1 MGDESPAPPSTQPTQ
16 EVPQQQ
22 RQPPSNHKASIPD
35 LPKNLAFLSTLSIR
49 SGPNDQTGK
58 SGSASRS
65 RSVVGAASVL
75 ARINQYRPAPII
87 GPAPLPL
94 VQGSEVDCRPSTF
107 FTSQMTAFALWLRTC
122 ANDSPSGSRELQA
135 AVQLPILLQVLLSQT
150 HRIRALQL
158 LSEFLDLGPWA
169 VAHCITVGILP
180 YIVRL
185 FHSNVLDVKP
195 QLVFIWGKIIASAQ
209 IDFSRHEGIRES
221 GYRYFVSCLQDAT
234 NLSPLVRT
242 MAAFALA
249 KMLVKGETGEPD
261 PLFQEVYY
269 TSKPLSFIQIAA
281 DEIGR
286 ATASAAA
293 EVARAGHAFDHLKVW
308 LLLALGRVWMN
319 CDEAKWLVLRPEG
332 RRVIDTVIIPRLND
346 PYPVVRASAVFAL
359 GTLVDRIGGLAE
371 RRMNS
376 LDVDMVCCFSVLLII
391 SVFFILS

>member
-1 MGDESPAPPSTQPTQ
+1 M
-16 EVPQQQ
+16 
-22 RQPPSNHKASIPD
+22 PD
-35 LPKNLAFLSTLSIR
+35 MPKNLGLLSTLSIR
-49 SGPNDQTGK
+49 SDPN
-58 SGSASRS
+58 ASDSSNRS
-65 RSVVGAASVL
+65 SSRPRPVIGAASVL

-87 GPAPLPL
+87 GPTPLPL
-94 VQGSEVDCRPSTF
+94 VKTPPVDSRPCTF

-122 ANDSPSGSRELQA
+122 SNDSSPASRERQA

-150 HRIRALQL
+150 HRLRALQL

-221 GYRYFVSCLQDAT
+221 GYRYFVSCLQDAA

-249 KMLVKGETGEPD
+249 KMLVKGDTGEPD

-281 DEIGR
+281 EEINR
-286 ATASAAA
+286 ATTSTVTEAT
-293 EVARAGHAFDHLKVW
+293 RAGHAYDHLKVW

-319 CDEAKWLVLRPEG
+319 SDEAKWLVLRPEG
-332 RRVIDTVIIPRLND
+332 RRVVDSVIFPLLSD
-346 PYPVVRASAVFAL
+346 PDPVVRASAVFAL
-359 GTLVDRIGGLAE
+359 GTLIDHIGGLAE
-371 RRMNS
+371 RRLNS
-376 LDVDMVCCFSVLLII
+376 ADADMVNRFRLST
-391 SVFFILS
+391 FILYVSISFFPTTGSLLNSPDYTFLVFIVRLH